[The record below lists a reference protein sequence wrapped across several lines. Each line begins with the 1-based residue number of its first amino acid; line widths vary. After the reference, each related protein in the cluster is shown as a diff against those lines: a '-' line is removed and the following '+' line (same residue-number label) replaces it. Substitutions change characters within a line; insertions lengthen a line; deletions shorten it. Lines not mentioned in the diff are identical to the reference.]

1 MTKTIVCVSPLR
13 LDRDSRSHRAALSF
27 QRFGH
32 QVVVVEGESSAIDS
46 QTPPF
51 PLITLNGRASAP
63 NKSSGNGRTPGAGHL
78 RRLLRGPLWEIC
90 TFVWFLFQVFVVN
103 VVRGLW
109 RVPRADLYYLHEYQ
123 MFPMIYLQAKR
134 HGAKIVYDAHD
145 FYPGVHA
152 DADLTP
158 FWRHVFRPFLVWL
171 ERLCIN
177 RVNGMVT
184 VNQGIADLYKE
195 TFGVEALVT
204 RNCHDPEMDVA
215 VDQGL
220 RERLGLLKTDF
231 LLVTI
236 GNSKPG
242 QHVAPALEAMSRLT
256 TDVHLVFVGRGYES
270 LAEDIP
276 ALGLGGRVHIVP
288 PVPANKVVPFIR
300 TADAALILYY
310 ARSSN
315 DVHFLPNGFFQAI
328 AARLPVLYPGLRWIK
343 ETGDAFGIGVEIDPA
358 DADSI
363 FTGIEGLRKRIV
375 ADGMGDILDRAA
387 SETSWRTEEH
397 VLKELTG
404 HVLEDR
410 RNA

>member
-1 MTKTIVCVSPLR
+1 LRISNVSPLR
-13 LDRDSRSHRAALSF
+13 LDRDSRSYRALLSF
-27 QRFGH
+27 RRFGYD
-32 QVVVVEGESSAIDS
+32 VFAVEGQASATDS
-46 QTPPF
+46 ELPF
-51 PLITLNGRASAP
+51 PLISLSGGGQDVAARATG
-63 NKSSGNGRTPGAGHL
+63 KGGL
-78 RRLLRGPLWEIC
+78 RRLSPGILWEC
-90 TFVWFLFQVFVVN
+90 GTFVWFIFQVFLVN
-103 VVRGLW
+103 PARGLA
-109 RVPRADLYYLHEYQ
+109 RVPKADLYYLHEHRL
-123 MFPMIYLQAKR
+123 FPMVYLLARR
-134 HGAKIVYDAHD
+134 HGAKIIYDAHD

-152 DADLTP
+152 DADLTT
-158 FWRHVFRPFLVWL
+158 FWRNVFRPFLVWL
-171 ERLCIN
+171 ERLCVN
-177 RVNGMVT
+177 RVDGMVT
-184 VNQGIADLYKE
+184 VNQGIAALYKE
-195 TFGVEALVT
+195 TFGVEAQVT
-204 RNCHDPEMDVA
+204 RNCHDAEMDVA

-220 RERLGLLKTDF
+220 RQRLGLSETDF
-231 LLVTI
+231 LLVTV

-242 QHVAPALEAMSRLT
+242 QHMAPALEAMSRLPA
-256 TDVHLVFVGRGYES
+256 DVHLAFVGRGYET

-276 ALGLGGRVHIVP
+276 RIGLGGRVHIVA
-288 PVPANKVVPFIR
+288 PVAANEVVPFIR